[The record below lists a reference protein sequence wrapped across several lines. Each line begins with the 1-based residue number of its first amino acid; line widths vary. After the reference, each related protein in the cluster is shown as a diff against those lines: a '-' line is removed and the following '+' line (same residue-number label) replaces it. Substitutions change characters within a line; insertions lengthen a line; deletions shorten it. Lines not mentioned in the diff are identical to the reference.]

1 MTTGGQLENL
11 PSVTELTTNESSPDL
26 GTIAFPVLDRLPSAI
41 HNNKIAHLKV
51 LLSSVSSTTRSVL
64 RYIQKARRGLGKKGA
79 ADVFS

>member
-41 HNNKIAHLKV
+41 HNNKITHL
-51 LLSSVSSTTRSVL
+51 
-64 RYIQKARRGLGKKGA
+64 
-79 ADVFS
+79 